1 MELGAQCLQQSR
13 GGGTWAAASDGQ
25 LSHDALQGVA
35 GPVVVIPAQEP
46 TGEGGR
52 LEALLDPDD
61 GRPAVPVG
69 RVGLDVAE
77 SWWVRRG
84 TRSLKSYKYLD
95 LKVEACNF
103 LLAQLIQRKAAVSIM
118 KKITQ

>member
-1 MELGAQCLQQSR
+1 MQQSR

-103 LLAQLIQRKAAVSIM
+103 FWGSIDS
-118 KKITQ
+118 KKSSGEHNEKK